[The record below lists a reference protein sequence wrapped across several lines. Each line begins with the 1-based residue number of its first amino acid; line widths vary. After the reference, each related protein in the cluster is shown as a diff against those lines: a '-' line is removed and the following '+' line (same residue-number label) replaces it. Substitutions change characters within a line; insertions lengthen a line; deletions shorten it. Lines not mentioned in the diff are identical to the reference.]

1 MVPDINIDGDA
12 TVSETVIEAVAD
24 AADVDT
30 TSLPPLYYY
39 VDPDALDKLF
49 ARRRTGNP
57 EITTEFVYAGYEIRV
72 TGGDGVTVTVEER
85 SGMEPETA
93 GIDIE

>member
-1 MVPDINIDGDA
+1 MVPDINVDGET

-24 AADVDT
+24 AANVDT
-30 TSLPPLYYY
+30 TALPPLYYY

-49 ARRRTGNP
+49 GRRRTESP
-57 EITTEFVYAGYEIRV
+57 AIATEFVYAGYEVRV

-85 SGMEPETA
+85 SKRGPEAA
-93 GIDIE
+93 GVDIE